1 MIRCAAQGSEL
12 RVNNNH
18 LQPWRSSTLAKQS
31 VTWISWSFGS
41 CCWKFLR
48 RPWGGKIEINTC
60 WFSKSLS
67 TCQAFIWIVI
77 MVFYHHWPEVPQA
90 CMGKTIKCSMTKLPC
105 QGYSC
110 IEFFCGDANVSRS
123 MKYGMV
129 ACASLDILKGN
140 APMRTHQQNAFD
152 LGTPAGLV
160 FFVSI
165 LIELFSLGVKVTYP
179 NSIFYV

>member
-1 MIRCAAQGSEL
+1 MDRHYGLLPPLAGSA
-12 RVNNNH
+12 
-18 LQPWRSSTLAKQS
+18 T
-31 VTWISWSFGS
+31 GMY
-41 CCWKFLR
+41 
-48 RPWGGKIEINTC
+48 GKN
-60 WFSKSLS
+60 
-67 TCQAFIWIVI
+67 
-77 MVFYHHWPEVPQA
+77 Y
-90 CMGKTIKCSMTKLPC
+90 KCSMTKLPC

-160 FFVSI
+160 FFASR
-165 LIELFSLGVKVTYP
+165 LIELFFLWG
-179 NSIFYV
+179 